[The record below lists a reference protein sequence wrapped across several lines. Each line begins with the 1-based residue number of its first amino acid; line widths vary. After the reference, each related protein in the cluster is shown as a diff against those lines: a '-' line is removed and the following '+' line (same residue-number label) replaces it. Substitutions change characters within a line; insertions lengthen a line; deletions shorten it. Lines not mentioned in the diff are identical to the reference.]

1 MFVFTKVLSI
11 PEMLIESL
19 TSVTLL
25 SIGTSITILH
35 TLYDNFELFVTL
47 TTFLI
52 IVSSCFKLIPKSS
65 AISFSRSF
73 AVIIYS
79 FFPILPAAS
88 LANT

>member
-19 TSVTLL
+19 TRVTLL

-47 TTFLI
+47 TTF
-52 IVSSCFKLIPKSS
+52 
-65 AISFSRSF
+65 
-73 AVIIYS
+73 
-79 FFPILPAAS
+79 
-88 LANT
+88 

>member
-11 PEMLIESL
+11 SEMLIESL

-35 TLYDNFELFVTL
+35 TLYDNFELFVT
-47 TTFLI
+47 
-52 IVSSCFKLIPKSS
+52 IVSSCFELIPKSS
-65 AISFSRSF
+65 AVSFSRSF
-73 AVIIYS
+73 AVIAYS